1 MRIITVSTSTSNGIF
16 FPFILS
22 VDGMIGREDLVIVA
36 NLSGLMAEKNY
47 QPILHVRGWINGLIA
62 IVVARSYSR
71 MIRVACSPRHLQDR
85 ELEWYTGL
93 GLGCAHPLKNISSA

>member
-47 QPILHVRGWINGLIA
+47 EPILHVRGWINGLIA

-71 MIRVACSPRHLQDR
+71 MIRGDQLPSPLRDQESDWDLSSDF
-85 ELEWYTGL
+85 GL
-93 GLGCAHPLKNISSA
+93 VH